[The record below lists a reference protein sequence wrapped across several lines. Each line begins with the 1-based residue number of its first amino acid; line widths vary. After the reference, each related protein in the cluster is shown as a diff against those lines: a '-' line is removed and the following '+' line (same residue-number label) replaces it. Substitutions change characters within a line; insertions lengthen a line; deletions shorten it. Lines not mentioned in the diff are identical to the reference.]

1 MLKTCHIF
9 VALVACYILLASQG
23 VDADRKE
30 SKKYSKEANDPH
42 FKQVLNEKYEPEIRN
57 LQRPFR
63 MAKLNLVWAKAQN
76 VSFWTVDNRII
87 MLIKLKCLN

>member
-1 MLKTCHIF
+1 M
-9 VALVACYILLASQG
+9 VLVACCILFASQG

-30 SKKYSKEANDPH
+30 SKKYSKEANDPN
-42 FKQVLNEKYEPEIRN
+42 FKKVLNEKYEPEIRN

-76 VSFWTVDNRII
+76 VSLRIVDNQIK
-87 MLIKLKCLN
+87 MLIKFKYLTALN

>member
-9 VALVACYILLASQG
+9 AALVACCIFLASQS
-23 VDADRKE
+23 VNADRKE
-30 SKKYSKEANDPH
+30 SKKYSKEANDPQ
-42 FKQVLNEKYEPEIRN
+42 FKHVINEKYEPEIRN

-76 VSFWTVDNRII
+76 VSWLVA
-87 MLIKLKCLN
+87 LKERHRANL